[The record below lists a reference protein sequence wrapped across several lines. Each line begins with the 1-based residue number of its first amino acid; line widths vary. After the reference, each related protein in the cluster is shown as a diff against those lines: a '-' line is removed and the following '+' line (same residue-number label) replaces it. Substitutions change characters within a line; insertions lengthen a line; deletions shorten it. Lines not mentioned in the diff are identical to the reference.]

1 MSSSERLPAAL
12 PSYPPQLLQTVQA
25 AYRRYEGQAQA
36 FLGEFTRAGGEVYC
50 GAGCFGCCNMPIRL
64 SLAEAA
70 LIASVIDDT
79 EARRIEKHARKVIHN
94 ANTARSEDEYVLG
107 HRLKVG
113 YCPLLGRDGA
123 CTRYAVRP
131 TRCRDTYSAMP
142 AVYCEAGTWEA
153 MNKAERREYTA
164 QVRRTPG
171 TDGETHF
178 IEPLEQ
184 LSEPVWDD
192 CAQAM
197 QREWRLEAWGDF
209 WVLVT
214 LARQQEFMAAVEAG
228 KKGNALKVARTLGL
242 EHPELI
248 EFV

>member
-1 MSSSERLPAAL
+1 MSAPVPL
-12 PSYPPQLLQTVQA
+12 PSYPPQLLATVQA
-25 AYRRYEGQAQA
+25 AYARYEAQA
-36 FLGEFTRAGGEVYC
+36 GDFMAQFTQAGGEVYC

-70 LIASVIDDT
+70 LIASVLDDV
-79 EARRIEKHARKVIHN
+79 EAARVEKHARKVVHN
-94 ANTARSEDEYVLG
+94 ANTARSEDEYVER

-113 YCPLLGRDGA
+113 YCPLLGADGA
-123 CTRYAVRP
+123 CTRYEVRP

-153 MNKAERREYTA
+153 MTSAERRAYRA

-184 LSEPVWDD
+184 LSESVWDD
-192 CAQAM
+192 CARTMRQH
-197 QREWRLEAWGDF
+197 WRLEAWGDF

-214 LARQQEFMAAVEAG
+214 LARSAEFMAAVQQG
-228 KKGNALKVARTLGL
+228 RKGAALKVARQLGL

-248 EFV
+248 EFA

>member
-1 MSSSERLPAAL
+1 MSAFPFAL
-12 PSYPPQLLQTVQA
+12 PSYPPELLQTVRAGYSRYQTQA
-25 AYRRYEGQAQA
+25 SR
-36 FLGEFTRAGGEVYC
+36 FLGQYTAAGGEVYC

-70 LIASVIDDT
+70 LIASVIDQQ
-79 EARRIEKHARKVIHN
+79 EAARIEKHARKVVHN
-94 ANTARSEDEYVLG
+94 ARAARSEDEYVLN

-113 YCPLLGRDGA
+113 YCPLLGSDGA
-123 CTRYAVRP
+123 CTRYEVRP
-131 TRCRDTYSAMP
+131 TRCRDTYSALP

-153 MNKAERREYTA
+153 MTAQERRDYRA
-164 QVRRTPG
+164 QVRRIPA

-184 LSEPVWDD
+184 MSEPLWED
-192 CAQAM
+192 CALAM
-197 QREWRLEAWGDF
+197 RRSWGLEAWGDF
-209 WVLVT
+209 WVMVT
-214 LARQQEFMAAVEAG
+214 LARNTEFMAAVSAG
-228 KKGNALKVARTLGL
+228 KKGAALKVARQLGL